1 MPSRNPLTGKRLSG
15 PEQQRLKASRCVSW
29 KRPAAGQ
36 EQQVT
41 ADSPVTASTSQ
52 GISEAPATVAPSEP
66 QTTESWDSFVP
77 APSTR
82 SVTKRAPRSGAAPL
96 SAEAKSDA
104 SVSHATLPPLPH
116 RAKPERLSTVRTLAP
131 PAPALVEL
139 PVPTSFAG
147 LKPPPQGVSEIE
159 SWAAGLNLRAAAA
172 AEEADEHSGPRVEAV
187 IVLCRE
193 LGRLSVKASRSE
205 KAVRLRKLR
214 LNESGDI
221 DLSSPPFDDP
231 VASVAWAYYRLAQLA
246 HEAAVSAKWFPDP
259 RQIAVARALAGAG
272 FLPCNDALAAVADR
286 VRSQG

>member
-15 PEQQRLKASRCVSW
+15 PEQQRLKAARTVSW
-29 KRPAAGQ
+29 KRLAVGQEQPRAEPGPAEQPTVGPAAGTAESHQ
-36 EQQVT
+36 EPQAPQT
-41 ADSPVTASTSQ
+41 ADT
-52 GISEAPATVAPSEP
+52 
-66 QTTESWDSFVP
+66 WDSFVP
-77 APSTR
+77 TPSTKP
-82 SVTKRAPRSGAAPL
+82 KRAARGSVASPG
-96 SAEAKSDA
+96 D
-104 SVSHATLPPLPH
+104 SVSH
-116 RAKPERLSTVRTLAP
+116 P
-131 PAPALVEL
+131 PAPLPAPVQTSDGTSSARTALVVAPVAPVVVEL
-139 PVPTSFAG
+139 PVPPSFSG

-159 SWAAGLNLRAAAA
+159 SWAAGLNLRAATA

-193 LGRLSVKASRSE
+193 LGRLSVKAARSE

-221 DLSSPPFDDP
+221 DLASPPFDDP